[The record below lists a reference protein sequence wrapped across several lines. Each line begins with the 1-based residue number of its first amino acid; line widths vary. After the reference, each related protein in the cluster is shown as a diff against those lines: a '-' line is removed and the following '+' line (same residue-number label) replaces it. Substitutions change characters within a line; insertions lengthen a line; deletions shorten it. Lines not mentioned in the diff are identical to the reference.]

1 MNFPAIVRWCRVGMA
16 ALAVALRVAWA
27 VALRVA
33 LGAALHGL
41 AGAAALPAE
50 HITLAVWGSPPAE
63 ARALDLTIAAFTRH
77 TGIVVKK
84 ETIADKYMD
93 VLRSRFAARKTP
105 DVFYLDSSEAPML
118 IQSGVLEAFDGRN
131 TDVPDLADFYPH
143 FIDAFRGD
151 DRRIYGLPKDYSTL
165 ALYVNTRLLA
175 AAGFKPDQVPTDF
188 DALMAFCR
196 VLQMRLPK
204 GKAAM
209 IYEKDLARHLS
220 AFESFG
226 TPVITPQGDAS
237 LAANP
242 AALAYLEAFVQARR
256 GGYVVSPKDDLG
268 ADSPAAAFGAE
279 KTVMMMEGNWVLS
292 ALRKDYADLP
302 FVTREM
308 PRVNGRPQTMAFV
321 VGLAVSRHARNKAGA
336 FKFTQFMT
344 QRAHAI
350 ATAANAT
357 AATATAATAAATAT
371 ATAAAANTT
380 DWARL
385 SGTLPTRVSVLAAL
399 NLAADPAL
407 AAHITGA
414 GYATVWSRG
423 IGLPIVNTNFGNQF
437 LAALNGSKSVL
448 AAMQR
453 AEQAANR
460 ELERQ
465 R

>member
-1 MNFPAIVRWCRVGMA
+1 MTG
-16 ALAVALRVAWA
+16 LRC
-27 VALRVA
+27 
-33 LGAALHGL
+33 
-41 AGAAALPAE
+41 AAALLLALAAGLAAAGE
-50 HITLAVWGSPPAE
+50 SISVAVWGSPPAE
-63 ARALDLTIAAFTRH
+63 ARALDLTIAAFTRA
-77 TGIVVKK
+77 TGIAVKK
-84 ETIADKYMD
+84 EIIADKYMD

-105 DVFYLDSSEAPML
+105 DVFYLDSPEAPML
-118 IQSGVLEAFDGRN
+118 IKSGVLEAFDGRI
-131 TDVPDLADFYPH
+131 DDLRDFYPH

-175 AAGFKPDQVPTDF
+175 AAGFRPEQVPTEF
-188 DALMAFCR
+188 NALLTFCR
-196 VLQMRLPK
+196 VLQARLPR

-220 AFESFG
+220 AFEAFG
-226 TPVITPQGDAS
+226 TPVITPEGNAS
-237 LAANP
+237 LASNP
-242 AALAYLEAFVQARR
+242 AALAYLDAFVQARR

-268 ADSPAAAFGAE
+268 ADSPAAAFGAG

-292 ALRKDYADLP
+292 ALRRDYADVP

-321 VGLAVSRHARNKAGA
+321 VSLAVSRYSRNKEGA
-336 FKFTQFMT
+336 FRFVQFMT
-344 QRAHAI
+344 QRGS
-350 ATAANAT
+350 TAAEV
-357 AATATAATAAATAT
+357 
-371 ATAAAANTT
+371 T

-399 NLAADPAL
+399 NLGADPAL
-407 AAHITGA
+407 AAHIAGA
-414 GYATVWSRG
+414 EYATVWSRG

-437 LAALNGSKSVL
+437 LAALNGSKSSRD
-448 AAMQR
+448 AMLR
-453 AEQAANR
+453 AEQASNR

>member
-1 MNFPAIVRWCRVGMA
+1 MTAGGIARGCRIGLI
-16 ALAVALRVAWA
+16 ALLWLAGNGAVA
-27 VALRVA
+27 
-33 LGAALHGL
+33 
-41 AGAAALPAE
+41 AE
-50 HITLAVWGSPPAE
+50 HITVAVWGSPPAE
-63 ARALDLTIAAFTRH
+63 ARALDLTIQAFTRS
-77 TGIVVKK
+77 TGIAVKK

-118 IQSGVLEAFDGRN
+118 IKSGVLEAFDGRIE
-131 TDVPDLADFYPH
+131 DLPDFYPR

-175 AAGFKPDQVPTDF
+175 AAGFKPEQVPTDIN
-188 DALMAFCR
+188 ALFTFCR
-196 VLQMRLPK
+196 VLQARLPK

-220 AFESFG
+220 AVESFG

-242 AALAYLEAFVQARR
+242 AALAYLDAFVQARR

-292 ALRKDYADLP
+292 ALRKDYADVP

-321 VGLAVSRHARNKAGA
+321 VGLAVSRYSRNKEGA
-336 FKFTQFMT
+336 FRFAQFMT
-344 QRAHAI
+344 QRGSS
-350 ATAANAT
+350 AAQV
-357 AATATAATAAATAT
+357 
-371 ATAAAANTT
+371 T

-385 SGTLPTRVSVLAAL
+385 SGTLPTRATVLAAL
-399 NLAADPAL
+399 KLGSDPAL
-407 AAHITGA
+407 AAHIAGA
-414 GYATVWSRG
+414 DYATVWSRG

-437 LAALNGSKSVL
+437 LAALNGSKPVRD
-448 AAMQR
+448 AMQR
-453 AEQAANR
+453 AEQASNR

>member
-1 MNFPAIVRWCRVGMA
+1 MRPSRIVRWCRAGLA
-16 ALAVALRVAWA
+16 ALCGLVGASALA
-27 VALRVA
+27 
-33 LGAALHGL
+33 
-41 AGAAALPAE
+41 AE

-63 ARALDLTIAAFTRH
+63 ARALDLTIAAFTRS

-118 IQSGVLEAFDGRN
+118 IKSGVLEAFDGRK
-131 TDVPDLADFYPH
+131 TDVPDVPDVPDLPDFYPQ
-143 FIDAFRGD
+143 FLDAFRGD

-175 AAGFKPDQVPTDF
+175 AAGFKPGQVPTEF
-188 DALMAFCR
+188 NALMAFCR
-196 VLQMRLPK
+196 VLQGRLPK

-209 IYEKDLARHLS
+209 IFEKDLARHLS
-220 AFESFG
+220 AVESFG

-242 AALAYLEAFVQARR
+242 AALAYLEAFVRARQ

-292 ALRKDYADLP
+292 ALRKDYADVP

-336 FKFTQFMT
+336 FRFAQFMT
-344 QRAHAI
+344 QR
-350 ATAANAT
+350 AT
-357 AATATAATAAATAT
+357 AATATATAT
-371 ATAAAANTT
+371 ATANIAADTT

-385 SGTLPTRVSVLAAL
+385 SGTLPTRASVLAAL

-448 AAMQR
+448 EAMQR
-453 AEQAANR
+453 AEQASNR

>member
-1 MNFPAIVRWCRVGMA
+1 MVCLA
-16 ALAVALRVAWA
+16 ATP
-27 VALRVA
+27 
-33 LGAALHGL
+33 
-41 AGAAALPAE
+41 AGAAGAAE
-50 HITLAVWGSPPAE
+50 RITLAVWGSPPAE
-63 ARALDLTIAAFTRH
+63 ARALDLTIEAFTRS
-77 TGIVVKK
+77 TGILVKK

-118 IQSGVLEAFDGRN
+118 IKSGVLENFEGRI
-131 TDVPDLADFYPH
+131 DDLPDFYPH

-175 AAGFKPDQVPTDF
+175 AAGFKPEQVPREF
-188 DALMAFCR
+188 NALLDFCR
-196 VLQMRLPK
+196 VLQARLPK

-220 AFESFG
+220 AVESFG
-226 TPVITPQGDAS
+226 TPVITAQGDAN
-237 LAANP
+237 LASNP
-242 AALAYLEAFVQARR
+242 GVQAYLQAFVRGRQA
-256 GGYVVSPKDDLG
+256 GYVLSPKDDLG

-292 ALRKDYADLP
+292 ALRKDYADVP

-308 PRVNGRPQTMAFV
+308 PLVNGRPQTMAFV
-321 VGLAVSRHARNKAGA
+321 VGLAVSRHALNKAGA
-336 FKFTQFMT
+336 FKFAQFMT
-344 QRAHAI
+344 QRGNS
-350 ATAANAT
+350 AAEV
-357 AATATAATAAATAT
+357 
-371 ATAAAANTT
+371 T

-399 NLAADPAL
+399 KLTADPAL

-437 LAALNGSKSVL
+437 LAALNGSKSL
-448 AAMQR
+448 HDALLR
-453 AEQAANR
+453 AEQASNR

>member
-1 MNFPAIVRWCRVGMA
+1 MKPPAIVRGCRVSLAALVA
-16 ALAVALRVAWA
+16 ALA
-27 VALRVA
+27 
-33 LGAALHGL
+33 AALHGL

-175 AAGFKPDQVPTDF
+175 AAGFKPDQVPVDF
-188 DALMAFCR
+188 NALMAFCR
-196 VLQMRLPK
+196 DLQVRLPK

-242 AALAYLEAFVQARR
+242 AALAYLEAFVQARK

-292 ALRKDYADLP
+292 ALRKDYAGVP

-321 VGLAVSRHARNKAGA
+321 VGLAVSRHARNKTGA
-336 FKFTQFMT
+336 FKFAQFMT
-344 QRAHAI
+344 QRAHA
-350 ATAANAT
+350 NAT
-357 AATATAATAAATAT
+357 ATTATAT
-371 ATAAAANTT
+371 ATAADTT

-385 SGTLPTRVSVLAAL
+385 SGTLPTRASVLAAL

-453 AEQAANR
+453 AEQAASR

>member
-1 MNFPAIVRWCRVGMA
+1 MRASGLVAWCRVALVALCGMVGTP
-16 ALAVALRVAWA
+16 AVA
-27 VALRVA
+27 
-33 LGAALHGL
+33 
-41 AGAAALPAE
+41 AE

-63 ARALDLTIAAFTRH
+63 ARALDLTIAAFTRA

-118 IQSGVLEAFDGRN
+118 IKSGVLESFDGRI
-131 TDVPDLADFYPH
+131 DDLADFYPH
-143 FIDAFRGD
+143 FMDAFRGE

-165 ALYVNTRLLA
+165 ALYINTRLLA
-175 AAGFKPDQVPTDF
+175 AAGVRPEQVPTDF
-188 DALMAFCR
+188 NALVAFCR
-196 VLQMRLPK
+196 VLQARLPK
-204 GKAAM
+204 GRAAM

-220 AFESFG
+220 AVESFG

-242 AALAYLEAFVQARR
+242 AALAYLEAFVQARK

-292 ALRKDYADLP
+292 ALRKDYSDVP

-308 PRVNGRPQTMAFV
+308 PRVNRRPQTMAFV
-321 VGLAVSRHARNKAGA
+321 VGLAVSRFARNKEGA
-336 FKFTQFMT
+336 FQFAQFMT
-344 QRAHAI
+344 QRAN
-350 ATAANAT
+350 AAGD
-357 AATATAATAAATAT
+357 
-371 ATAAAANTT
+371 TT

-385 SGTLPTRVSVLAAL
+385 SGTLPTRVSVLSAL

-414 GYATVWSRG
+414 SYATVWSRG

-453 AEQAANR
+453 AEQASNR

>member
-1 MNFPAIVRWCRVGMA
+1 MTAGGIARGCRIGLI
-16 ALAVALRVAWA
+16 ALLWLAGSGAVA
-27 VALRVA
+27 
-33 LGAALHGL
+33 
-41 AGAAALPAE
+41 AE
-50 HITLAVWGSPPAE
+50 HITVAVWGSPPAE
-63 ARALDLTIAAFTRH
+63 ARALDLTIQAFTRS
-77 TGIVVKK
+77 TGIAVKK

-118 IQSGVLEAFDGRN
+118 IKSGVLEAFDGRIE
-131 TDVPDLADFYPH
+131 DLPDFYPR

-175 AAGFKPDQVPTDF
+175 AAGFKPEQVPTDI
-188 DALMAFCR
+188 DALFTFCR
-196 VLQMRLPK
+196 VLQARLPK

-220 AFESFG
+220 AVESFG

-242 AALAYLEAFVQARR
+242 AALAYLDAFVQARR

-292 ALRKDYADLP
+292 ALRKDYADVP

-321 VGLAVSRHARNKAGA
+321 VGLAVSRYSRNKE
-336 FKFTQFMT
+336 
-344 QRAHAI
+344 
-350 ATAANAT
+350 
-357 AATATAATAAATAT
+357 
-371 ATAAAANTT
+371 
-380 DWARL
+380 
-385 SGTLPTRVSVLAAL
+385 
-399 NLAADPAL
+399 
-407 AAHITGA
+407 GA
-414 GYATVWSRG
+414 G
-423 IGLPIVNTNFGNQF
+423 P
-437 LAALNGSKSVL
+437 
-448 AAMQR
+448 
-453 AEQAANR
+453 
-460 ELERQ
+460 
-465 R
+465 

>member
-1 MNFPAIVRWCRVGMA
+1 MSTG
-16 ALAVALRVAWA
+16 RVARGCQAGLFTLLCWA
-27 VALRVA
+27 G
-33 LGAALHGL
+33 GAAF
-41 AGAAALPAE
+41 AAE
-50 HITLAVWGSPPAE
+50 QITLAVWGSPPAE
-63 ARALDLTIAAFTRH
+63 ARALDLSIAAFTRS

-105 DVFYLDSSEAPML
+105 DLFYLDSSEAPML
-118 IQSGVLEAFDGRN
+118 IKSGVLETFDGRI
-131 TDVPDLADFYPH
+131 DELADFYPH

-151 DRRIYGLPKDYSTL
+151 DKRIYGLPKDYSTL

-175 AAGFKPDQVPTDF
+175 AAGFKPAQVPTDIVG
-188 DALMAFCR
+188 LMAFCR
-196 VLQMRLPK
+196 SLQARLPK

-220 AFESFG
+220 AVESFG

-237 LAANP
+237 LASNP
-242 AALAYLEAFVQARR
+242 GALAYLGAFVQARQ

-292 ALRKDYADLP
+292 ALRKDYADVP
-302 FVTREM
+302 FVTLEM

-321 VGLAVSRHARNKAGA
+321 VGLAVSRFARNKEGA
-336 FKFTQFMT
+336 FRFAQFMT
-344 QRAHAI
+344 QRADS
-350 ATAANAT
+350 AAQA
-357 AATATAATAAATAT
+357 
-371 ATAAAANTT
+371 T

-385 SGTLPTRVSVLAAL
+385 SGTLPTRASVQAAL

-407 AAHITGA
+407 AAHIAGA
-414 GYATVWSRG
+414 RYATVWSRG

-437 LAALNGSKSVL
+437 LAALNGSKPVL
-448 AAMQR
+448 DAMRR
-453 AEQAANR
+453 AEQASNR

>member
-1 MNFPAIVRWCRVGMA
+1 MRPSRIVRWCRVGLA
-16 ALAVALRVAWA
+16 ALCGLVAAS
-27 VALRVA
+27 ALA
-33 LGAALHGL
+33 S
-41 AGAAALPAE
+41 E

-63 ARALDLTIAAFTRH
+63 ARALDLTIAAFTRS

-118 IQSGVLEAFDGRN
+118 IKSGVLEAFDGRN
-131 TDVPDLADFYPH
+131 TDVPDVSDLPDFYPH

-151 DRRIYGLPKDYSTL
+151 DGRIYGLPKDYSTL

-175 AAGFKPDQVPTDF
+175 AAGFKPGQVPTEF
-188 DALMAFCR
+188 NALMAFCR
-196 VLQMRLPK
+196 VLQGRLPK

-209 IYEKDLARHLS
+209 IFEKDLARHLS
-220 AFESFG
+220 AVESFG

-242 AALAYLEAFVQARR
+242 GALAYLQAFVQARK

-292 ALRKDYADLP
+292 ALRKDYADVP

-336 FKFTQFMT
+336 FKFAQFMT
-344 QRAHAI
+344 QRATVTSTAPANI
-350 ATAANAT
+350 AAV
-357 AATATAATAAATAT
+357 
-371 ATAAAANTT
+371 TT

-399 NLAADPAL
+399 NLAEDPAL

-414 GYATVWSRG
+414 RYATVWSRG

-437 LAALNGSKSVL
+437 LAALNGSKTVL
-448 AAMQR
+448 AAMER
-453 AEQAANR
+453 AEQASNR

>member
-1 MNFPAIVRWCRVGMA
+1 MSVVAVLRWGGLGALALLCLAGGRAMA
-16 ALAVALRVAWA
+16 AER
-27 VALRVA
+27 
-33 LGAALHGL
+33 
-41 AGAAALPAE
+41 
-50 HITLAVWGSPPAE
+50 ITLAVWGSPPAE
-63 ARALDLTIAAFTRH
+63 ARALDLTIEAFTRS

-105 DVFYLDSSEAPML
+105 EVFYLDSSEAPML
-118 IQSGVLEAFDGRN
+118 IKSGVLEAFDGRI
-131 TDVPDLADFYPH
+131 DDLPDFYPQ

-165 ALYVNTRLLA
+165 ALYINTRLLA
-175 AAGFKPDQVPTDF
+175 AAGFKPEQVPTDF
-188 DALMAFCR
+188 NALLEFCR
-196 VLQMRLPK
+196 VLQARLPK

-220 AFESFG
+220 AVESFG
-226 TPVITPQGDAS
+226 TPVINPQGDAA
-237 LAANP
+237 LAGNP
-242 AALAYLEAFVQARR
+242 AMLAYLQAFVSGRQS
-256 GGYVVSPKDDLG
+256 GYVLSPKDDLG

-292 ALRKDYADLP
+292 ALRKDYADVP

-321 VGLAVSRHARNKAGA
+321 VGLAVSRFASNKAGA
-336 FKFTQFMT
+336 FRFAQFMT
-344 QRAHAI
+344 QRGS
-350 ATAANAT
+350 TAEAV
-357 AATATAATAAATAT
+357 
-371 ATAAAANTT
+371 T

-385 SGTLPTRVSVLAAL
+385 SGTLPTRISVLAAL
-399 NLAADPAL
+399 NLSADPAL
-407 AAHITGA
+407 AAHISGA
-414 GYATVWSRG
+414 RYATVWSRG

-437 LAALNGSKSVL
+437 LAALNGSKSVRD
-448 AAMQR
+448 AMLR
-453 AEQAANR
+453 AEQASNR

>member
-1 MNFPAIVRWCRVGMA
+1 MRPSRTLRWCRVVMTALCAWVGA
-16 ALAVALRVAWA
+16 GALA
-27 VALRVA
+27 
-33 LGAALHGL
+33 
-41 AGAAALPAE
+41 AE

-63 ARALDLTIAAFTRH
+63 ARALDLTIAAFTRS
-77 TGIVVKK
+77 TGIGVKK

-118 IQSGVLEAFDGRN
+118 IKSGVLEAFDGRH
-131 TDVPDLADFYPH
+131 TDVPDVPDLPDFYPH

-175 AAGFKPDQVPTDF
+175 AAGFKPGQVPTEF
-188 DALMAFCR
+188 NALMAFCR
-196 VLQMRLPK
+196 VLQARLPK

-209 IYEKDLARHLS
+209 IFEKDLARHLS
-220 AFESFG
+220 AVESFG

-242 AALAYLEAFVQARR
+242 AALAYLEAFVQARQ

-292 ALRKDYADLP
+292 ALRKDYADVP

-336 FKFTQFMT
+336 FKFAQFMT
-344 QRAHAI
+344 KR
-350 ATAANAT
+350 
-357 AATATAATAAATAT
+357 ATATDTAT
-371 ATAAAANTT
+371 ATIAADTT

-448 AAMQR
+448 EAMQR
-453 AEQAANR
+453 AEKASNR

>member
-1 MNFPAIVRWCRVGMA
+1 MKPPAIVRGCRVGLAALVA
-16 ALAVALRVAWA
+16 ALA
-27 VALRVA
+27 
-33 LGAALHGL
+33 AALHGL

-175 AAGFKPDQVPTDF
+175 AAGFKPDQVPVDF
-188 DALMAFCR
+188 NALMAFCR
-196 VLQMRLPK
+196 DLQVRLPK

-242 AALAYLEAFVQARR
+242 AALAYLEAFVQARK

-292 ALRKDYADLP
+292 ALRKDYAGVP

-336 FKFTQFMT
+336 FKFAQFMT
-344 QRAHAI
+344 QR
-350 ATAANAT
+350 
-357 AATATAATAAATAT
+357 AATAT
-371 ATAAAANTT
+371 ATASATATTAVDTT

-448 AAMQR
+448 EAMQR
-453 AEQAANR
+453 AEKASNR

>member
-1 MNFPAIVRWCRVGMA
+1 MDGIWSGINRSSSIRGGIRLKRSSIARWCRVGMA
-16 ALAVALRVAWA
+16 AWCAWA
-27 VALRVA
+27 GAPALS
-33 LGAALHGL
+33 
-41 AGAAALPAE
+41 AE

-63 ARALDLTIAAFTRH
+63 ARALDLTIAAFTRS

-118 IQSGVLEAFDGRN
+118 IQSGVLEAFGGRHTN
-131 TDVPDLADFYPH
+131 VPDVPDVPDLPDFYPH

-151 DRRIYGLPKDYSTL
+151 DGRIYGLPKDYSTL

-175 AAGFKPDQVPTDF
+175 AAGFKPDQVPAEF
-188 DALMAFCR
+188 SALMAFCR
-196 VLQMRLPK
+196 VLQGRLPK

-209 IYEKDLARHLS
+209 IYEKDLARHL
-220 AFESFG
+220 AAVESFG
-226 TPVITPQGDAS
+226 TPVITPQGNAS

-242 AALAYLEAFVQARR
+242 AALAYLEAYVQARK

-268 ADSPAAAFGAE
+268 ADSPAAAFGAQ

-292 ALRKDYADLP
+292 ALRKDYADVP

-321 VGLAVSRHARNKAGA
+321 VGLAVSRYSRNKEGA
-336 FKFTQFMT
+336 FRFVQFMT
-344 QRAHAI
+344 QRGSS
-350 ATAANAT
+350 AAEV
-357 AATATAATAAATAT
+357 
-371 ATAAAANTT
+371 T

-385 SGTLPTRVSVLAAL
+385 SGTLPTRVSVLTAL
-399 NLAADPAL
+399 NLGADPAL
-407 AAHITGA
+407 AAHIAGA

-423 IGLPIVNTNFGNQF
+423 IGLPVVNTNFGNQF

>member
-1 MNFPAIVRWCRVGMA
+1 MA
-16 ALAVALRVAWA
+16 ALG

-50 HITLAVWGSPPAE
+50 QITLAVWGSPPAE

-165 ALYVNTRLLA
+165 ALYVNIRLLA
-175 AAGFKPDQVPTDF
+175 AAGFKPDQVPTEF
-188 DALMAFCR
+188 NALMAFCR
-196 VLQMRLPK
+196 VLQVRLPK

-292 ALRKDYADLP
+292 ALRKDYADVP

-321 VGLAVSRHARNKAGA
+321 VGLAVSRYATNKPGA

-344 QRAHAI
+344 QRAHANVTAAN

-357 AATATAATAAATAT
+357 ATAA
-371 ATAAAANTT
+371 AAAANTT

-399 NLAADPAL
+399 NLTADPAL